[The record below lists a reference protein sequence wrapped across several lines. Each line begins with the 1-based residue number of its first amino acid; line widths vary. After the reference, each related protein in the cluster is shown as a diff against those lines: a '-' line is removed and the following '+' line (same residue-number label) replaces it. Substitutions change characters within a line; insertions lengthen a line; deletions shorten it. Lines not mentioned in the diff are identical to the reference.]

1 MTARRSTG
9 RTQDAAE
16 GFAWIAL
23 TAIGVTTALPWI
35 HRVRGRLA
43 TVIRSLS
50 PWAAI
55 PALPLALLAARR
67 GRRSLAAAA
76 GAVAALTAAST
87 VPLVRGQRQRHP
99 AAGSVPLSI
108 VHANLLFD
116 NMRMADVARLL
127 ERLDADVLTFSEYTP
142 HHAHVLREAPVAAA
156 YPHRIEMPAALA
168 SGTALWSRYPVAS
181 SDPPATRHHTVVGDV
196 AGPAGTVR
204 VIVVHAQS
212 PVVHHGQWCDDLTAL
227 SRFDPGRPAVMTGD
241 FNAAWWHPEFRQLLV
256 NGWRDVHRLVGRG
269 LSASWPV
276 DRLVPPAFIRLDHA
290 LVNDGLIVE
299 RVTDLDIP
307 GSDHRGLLV
316 SVRKAS

>member
-1 MTARRSTG
+1 MT
-9 RTQDAAE
+9 E
-16 GFAWIAL
+16 GIGWFAL
-23 TAIGVTTALPWI
+23 TAIGVTTVLPWLR
-35 HRVRGRLA
+35 RVRGRLA
-43 TVIRSLS
+43 TVVRSLS

-55 PALPLALLAARR
+55 PAIPLAFLAARR
-67 GRRSLAAAA
+67 DRRALAGTA
-76 GAVAALTAAST
+76 GAVAVIAAAST
-87 VPLVRGQRQRHP
+87 VPLVRRRRQPR
-99 AAGSVPLSI
+99 ATARTDPLSI

-168 SGTALWSRYPVAS
+168 SGTALWSRYPVAPG
-181 SDPPATRHHTVVGDV
+181 DPPPTRHHTVVGDV

-204 VIVVHAQS
+204 IIVVHTQS
-212 PVVHHGQWCDDLTAL
+212 PVAHHRQWSDDLSSLAL
-227 SRFDPGRPAVMTGD
+227 VDSVRPAVMMGD
-241 FNAAWWHPEFRQLLV
+241 FNAAWWHPEFRQLLAT
-256 NGWRDVHRLVGRG
+256 GWRDVHQILGRG

-276 DRLVPPAFIRLDHA
+276 HRLVPPAFIRLDHA

-299 RVTDLDIP
+299 QVTDLDIP